1 MQLFFN
7 MIVPFTICGVA
18 LYGAFHRV
26 DVYSSLVQGAGEGL
40 STLVRIVPSLVGLMT
55 AVYMLRAS
63 GALELAALALAP
75 LLERV
80 GLDPELLPLML
91 VLPISGSAALGVG
104 AELISTYG
112 PDSQLGRTAA
122 VMLGST
128 ETTFYTI
135 AVYFGAVGITRT
147 RYAVPAALCA
157 DLTGFLAAS
166 WAVGLLFGG

>member
-91 VLPISGSAALGVG
+91 VRPISGSAALGVG

-147 RYAVPAALCA
+147 RYAVTDGICVVL
-157 DLTGFLAAS
+157 
-166 WAVGLLFGG
+166 